1 MKNEIFEANPHL
13 EKVFVAADGQAFY
26 IENDAQNY
34 AKSLDDKAVKTVLN
48 PLLLEVNAEEEVLDD
63 APKMAEFAE
72 KEATQAI
79 EEVVAVATTPAVVKS
94 EKNKK

>member
-26 IENDAQNY
+26 QESDAQNY
-34 AKSLDDKAVKTVLN
+34 AKSLEDKAVKTVLN
-48 PLLLEVNAEEEVLDD
+48 PLLLEVDPEEEVLDG
-63 APKMAEFAE
+63 APKMTEFEE
-72 KEATQAI
+72 KEATP
-79 EEVVAVATTPAVVKS
+79 VVVKS